1 MRFVQLT
8 PASYADFLDRTERA
22 FYSQL
27 PVIGELRKEMDGKV
41 EYVGVVEQDANG
53 RERCIAAGLV
63 IFRPW
68 RRFFE
73 RAHMIFGPTLEWSN
87 KELIACFF
95 TGLTAFLRK
104 RHPRVLALRFNPLL
118 EKNFYHDIEIVGA
131 NPVAAQVDEQLR
143 ALGCL
148 HIDKEFYEQDD
159 VEARFAFVKGVGG
172 MDFAQV
178 MASCGQAVRT
188 GFNRCGTNGV
198 RIDFKKPDDI
208 GILRDVLHHTA
219 GRTDMHE
226 FKDSTIA
233 YYRDLMTRMGP
244 EEAFLPVA
252 ILDCTEALRLIDEE
266 TQELTKKIAE
276 ITSQETELLTQS
288 RTLSK
293 KQRNARKEYEERLK
307 VLEKR
312 REETL
317 TIQSESGDEVILA
330 ASLFIH
336 SPHELIYLVSGAYSQ
351 YQSYYGIYLIHR
363 AMLEWAVT
371 HDVQWYNM
379 FGITGDFTE
388 SASDAGVLHFKRQF
402 TGNVEEYVGTYV
414 LPIHPHLAHTLKALT

>member
-1 MRFVQLT
+1 MENTVALEKLSQTEYADFIGTQARVFFTQL
-8 PASYADFLDRTERA
+8 PSYADVRA
-22 FYSQL
+22 
-27 PVIGELRKEMDGKV
+27 GEGFEVHYLGMRGDDGALR
-41 EYVGVVEQDANG
+41 AAT
-53 RERCIAAGLV
+53 IALLQ
-63 IFRPW
+63 PW
-68 RRFFE
+68 KRFF
-73 RAHMIFGPTLEWSN
+73 RRVVIPYGPILEWDDDAA
-87 KELIACFF
+87 LHDFF
-95 TGLTAFLRK
+95 QSLRDFYHK
-104 RHPRVLALRFNPLL
+104 DWRVLTVRVNPLVSRH
-118 EKNFYHDIEIVGA
+118 FYHDIDIVGE
-131 NPVAAQVDEQLR
+131 NPQVSVLEREIQAVGGFLLDADSTEI
-143 ALGCL
+143 
-148 HIDKEFYEQDD
+148 HD
-159 VEARFAFVKGVGG
+159 VQERFAFVKGVGG